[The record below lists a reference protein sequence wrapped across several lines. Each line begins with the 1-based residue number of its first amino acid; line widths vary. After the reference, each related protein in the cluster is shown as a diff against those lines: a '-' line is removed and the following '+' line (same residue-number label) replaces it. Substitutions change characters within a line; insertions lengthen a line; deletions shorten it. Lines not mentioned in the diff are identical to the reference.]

1 MKKAKLL
8 SGALAMVGIMM
19 ISIALTLQSEETLDT
34 TSQKVTYHEIDIKSV
49 AASTNML
56 IQKENTE
63 KTPSLT
69 LKEVK
74 METVPASIIVPPRVE
89 VYEGLTLEEVAAK
102 IDRNLGY
109 GYMAGKGTLIAK
121 TALDSGVDPF
131 IAAAIIL
138 HETGCSANCSRL
150 VITCN
155 NVGGQKGYPGCNG
168 GAYKVFASLDEGIIG
183 FVANLKRNYYDYGL
197 TTIDAIAPKYAESAE
212 WPGMI
217 HYYVNRLKSS

>member
-8 SGALAMVGIMM
+8 SGVLATVGIMM
-19 ISIALTLQSEETLDT
+19 ISIALIVQSESTFEGK
-34 TSQKVTYHEIDIKSV
+34 SKKISYHEVDIKSV
-49 AASTNML
+49 AASSNML
-56 IQKENTE
+56 IQKDEE
-63 KTPSLT
+63 KPTNSFS

-74 METVPASIIVPPRVE
+74 METIPASIIVPPRVE
-89 VYEGLTLEEVAAK
+89 VYGGMTLEEIAAK
-102 IDRNLGY
+102 IDRNLGG

-121 TALDSGVDPF
+121 TALEYGVDPF

-138 HETGCSANCSRL
+138 HETGCSARCSRL

-183 FVANLKRNYYDYGL
+183 FVQNLHRNYYAYGL
-197 TTIDAIAPKYAESAE
+197 TTIDAIAPKYAESPE

-217 HYYVNRLKSS
+217 HYFVNRLKNS

>member
-8 SGALAMVGIMM
+8 SGVLATVGILM
-19 ISIALTLQSEETLDT
+19 ISIALIIQSENTLDT
-34 TSQKVTYHEIDIKSV
+34 DNQKVTYHEIDIKSV

-56 IQKENTE
+56 IQKDEDAVADTL
-63 KTPSLT
+63 K

-74 METVPASIIVPPRVE
+74 METIPASIIVPPRVE
-89 VYEGLTLEEVAAK
+89 VYEGMTLEEVAAK
-102 IDRNLGY
+102 IDRNLGG
-109 GYMAGKGTLIAK
+109 GYMAGKGMLIAK
-121 TALDSGVDPF
+121 TSLDYGVDPF

-155 NVGGQKGYPGCNG
+155 NVGGQKGSPGCNG

-183 FVANLKRNYYDYGL
+183 FVQNLHRNYYAYGL
-197 TTIDAIAPKYAESAE
+197 TT
-212 WPGMI
+212 
-217 HYYVNRLKSS
+217 

>member
-8 SGALAMVGIMM
+8 SGVLAMVGIMM
-19 ISIALTLQSEETLDT
+19 ISIALILQSETTLDT
-34 TSQKVTYHEIDIKSV
+34 KSQKVTYHEIDIKSV

-56 IQKENTE
+56 IQKEDTD
-63 KTPSLT
+63 TVPTLS
-69 LKEVK
+69 LKEAK
-74 METVPASIIVPPRVE
+74 METIPASIIVPPRVE
-89 VYEGLTLEEVAAK
+89 EVAGK
-102 IDRNLGY
+102 IDRNLGN

-121 TALDSGVDPF
+121 TALEYGVDPF

-183 FVANLKRNYYDYGL
+183 FVQNLHRNYYAYGL
-197 TTIDAIAPKYAESAE
+197 TTIDAIAPKYAESPE

-217 HYYVNRLKSS
+217 HYFVNRLKNS

>member
-8 SGALAMVGIMM
+8 SGVLAMVGIMM
-19 ISIALTLQSEETLDT
+19 ISIALIIQSEATLDT
-34 TSQKVTYHEIDIKSV
+34 ESQKVTYHEIDIKSV

-56 IQKENTE
+56 IKKEE
-63 KTPSLT
+63 EGSMPSLT

-74 METVPASIIVPPRVE
+74 METIPASIIVPPRVE

-102 IDRNLGY
+102 IDRNLGS

-121 TALDSGVDPF
+121 TALDYGVDPF

-183 FVANLKRNYYDYGL
+183 FIQNLHRNYYAYGL
-197 TTIDAIAPKYAESAE
+197 TTIDAIAPKYAESPE

-217 HYYVNRLKSS
+217 HYFVNRLKNS